1 MKRYNKLLGSY
12 GEKLTMNYL
21 INHDYFIKKM
31 NYTCFLGEIDIIAS
45 KDDLI
50 CFVEV
55 RSRYGLKMGLPRESI
70 TNRKIRTIKKVAE
83 LYILQNNIKSC
94 TFRFDF
100 SEIIFKDTNN
110 YKLNYLKNAF

>member
-12 GEKLTMNYL
+12 GEELTMNYL
-21 INHDYFIKKM
+21 ESHNYLIKKM

-45 KDDLI
+45 KGDLI
-50 CFVEV
+50 CFIEV
-55 RSRYGLKMGLPRESI
+55 RSRYGVKMGLPRESI
-70 TNRKIRTIKKVAE
+70 TNKKIKTIKKVAE
-83 LYILQNNIKSC
+83 FYILQNNINYF

-100 SEIIFKDTNN
+100 SEIIFKDLNN